1 MCCRIIIVLLIIWR
15 YSPSSMTLIR
25 VGLIS
30 LALRILEGKYKLE
43 GISHTILVMWAKK
56 AVLWE
61 IMEVHI
67 PLIIV
72 ISSKKDKLEFLQT
85 KILLNFLTIGMAGKC
100 LELTIVVDQLILKTL
115 LSSFQIRKLEL
126 ARDKLVA
133 SQVKTTLQIYQWA
146 STHRAIRAIPVSWAT
161 YHQATKR
168 IEMWKWTNFRLS
180 LFKCLI

>member
-1 MCCRIIIVLLIIWR
+1 
-15 YSPSSMTLIR
+15 
-25 VGLIS
+25 
-30 LALRILEGKYKLE
+30 
-43 GISHTILVMWAKK
+43 
-56 AVLWE
+56 
-61 IMEVHI
+61 MEVHI

-133 SQVKTTLQIYQWA
+133 SQVKTTLQIYQ
-146 STHRAIRAIPVSWAT
+146 
-161 YHQATKR
+161 
-168 IEMWKWTNFRLS
+168 
-180 LFKCLI
+180 